1 MPRSRQWESLIVSQC
16 ESHTYQFSLLI
27 LFLCQKIL
35 LPSLSSKLFFFSV
48 LLLYFD
54 IILDL
59 NINCK
64 MSTKNSQIPFTQN
77 PQMLTFYHICVII
90 LPSLFLSFAS
100 NTIFFWITWESVS
113 DMMSFYC
120 KYFRLYSLKRQGHSL
135 TQGLPD
141 DSLVKKLPTN
151 AGNIR
156 DEHFISG
163 SGRSPRGGN
172 GNPHLDSCQ
181 DNPTD
186 RGAWWAIVHVV
197 TTNRM
202 WLSTHILLHNYNTN
216 IMDCGVWGPN
226 PEKKKK
232 NQKKQLHSSVIKSSF
247 IWILPIVPIISF
259 MAKESPRSHIEF
271 IMYHVSFI
279 FL

>member
-1 MPRSRQWESLIVSQC
+1 MLLIIPTLPHLPISPCHAMFWTVGVTDCFSVWESHLPVFFAYLIPLS
-16 ESHTYQFSLLI
+16 EDPPAFST
-27 LFLCQKIL
+27 
-35 LPSLSSKLFFFSV
+35 SKLFFFSV
-48 LLLYFD
+48 LLLLLYFD

-64 MSTKNSQIPFTQN
+64 MSTKNSQILFTQN
-77 PQMLTFYHICVII
+77 PQLLTFYHICVII

-113 DMMSFYC
+113 DLMSFYC
-120 KYFRLYSLKRQGHSL
+120 KYFRLYSLKRQGHSV

-141 DSLVKKLPTN
+141 GSLVKKLPTN

-156 DEHFISG
+156 DERFISG

-172 GNPHLDSCQ
+172 GNPHQDSCQ
-181 DNPTD
+181 DNSTD

-202 WLSTHILLHNYNTN
+202 WLSTHILLHNCNTN
-216 IMDCGVWGPN
+216 IKDCGPWGPN
-226 PEKKKK
+226 PEKKSGEETAT
-232 NQKKQLHSSVIKSSF
+232 QQCHQI
-247 IWILPIVPIISF
+247 
-259 MAKESPRSHIEF
+259 
-271 IMYHVSFI
+271 
-279 FL
+279 

>member
-1 MPRSRQWESLIVSQC
+1 MQDLSSLTRDQTCIPCIGSLNHWTTRQAPHKEGLIFFSNLREQGTGSIWGLCCSSFLPSLISQSPHVMPRSRQWESLIVSQC

-100 NTIFFWITWESVS
+100 NTIFF
-113 DMMSFYC
+113 
-120 KYFRLYSLKRQGHSL
+120 
-135 TQGLPD
+135 
-141 DSLVKKLPTN
+141 
-151 AGNIR
+151 
-156 DEHFISG
+156 
-163 SGRSPRGGN
+163 
-172 GNPHLDSCQ
+172 
-181 DNPTD
+181 
-186 RGAWWAIVHVV
+186 
-197 TTNRM
+197 
-202 WLSTHILLHNYNTN
+202 
-216 IMDCGVWGPN
+216 
-226 PEKKKK
+226 
-232 NQKKQLHSSVIKSSF
+232 
-247 IWILPIVPIISF
+247 
-259 MAKESPRSHIEF
+259 
-271 IMYHVSFI
+271 
-279 FL
+279 